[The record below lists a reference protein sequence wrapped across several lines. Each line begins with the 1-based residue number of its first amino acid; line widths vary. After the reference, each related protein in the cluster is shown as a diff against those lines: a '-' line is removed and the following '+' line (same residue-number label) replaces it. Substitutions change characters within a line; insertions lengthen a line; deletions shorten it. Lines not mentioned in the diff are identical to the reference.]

1 MKTRVL
7 LSSNKEREQAQQVF
21 NEIAIEKLDKIRT
34 AFLSLKIGELSLADI
49 DLIYEGNTRSIIR
62 GKLTSKIK
70 DTQIAG
76 FPLKAE
82 KAMDLV
88 DLETSEFE
96 FVVSE
101 FSNWCKSEINAG
113 RHSGIPVELNKK
125 FFKVVN
131 GQFSLDEDQVLKW
144 VEEKCNRYT
153 NNPTQLKVHELTS
166 KLCDTLN
173 ELLTLKV
180 DPSTSRENFASKDT
194 TEKIKQNPSILFE
207 EEGLSQLVSLRQG
220 KFVVSEKFIL
230 NH

>member
-7 LSSNKEREQAQQVF
+7 LSSNKEREQAQRVF
-21 NEIAIEKLDKIRT
+21 NEIALEKLDKIRT
-34 AFLSLKIGELSLADI
+34 IFLSLKIGELSLADI

-62 GKLTSKIK
+62 GKLASKIK
-70 DTQIAG
+70 DTQVAG

-82 KAMDLV
+82 RALDLI

-113 RHSGIPVELNKK
+113 GHSGIPVELNKK

-131 GQFSLDEDQVLKW
+131 SQFSIDEDQVLKW
-144 VEEKCNRYT
+144 VEEKCKRYT

-173 ELLTLKV
+173 ELLTLKA
-180 DPSTSRENFASKDT
+180 DPSTSRENFSSKDT
-194 TEKIKQNPSILFE
+194 TEKIKQNPSVLFE

-220 KFVVSEKFIL
+220 KFVVSENFIL